1 MVSKKI
7 PIVWKWLLK
16 EHEVLS
22 VGDNLRPRNELLS
35 LQGTV
40 LLRQPRAASSA
51 PWESV
56 VSSLDQGRRLPCPAV
71 GARWVA
77 EGGSGSGH
85 PVCLP
90 LPSQAHTGAC
100 LAEGAPVSDTVKVL
114 EWRTGLKQ
122 WTDSVLVILM

>member
-40 LLRQPRAASSA
+40 LLRQPRAVSSA
-51 PWESV
+51 PRGVCGEQPGPGQEAALSC
-56 VSSLDQGRRLPCPAV
+56 S
-71 GARWVA
+71 
-77 EGGSGSGH
+77 GGSVGG
-85 PVCLP
+85 
-90 LPSQAHTGAC
+90 
-100 LAEGAPVSDTVKVL
+100 
-114 EWRTGLKQ
+114 
-122 WTDSVLVILM
+122 